1 MLTNKNAS
9 HSAGHFTFCGERGI
23 RTPGPL
29 TVNGF
34 QDRRIRPL
42 CHLSGANV
50 RDGIFFAKTYLN
62 ILIHEFRSPYLC
74 QNFILKHLSAINHY
88 FWKYR
93 KRFFIGIFFVI
104 ASNYFAVLA
113 PQITGY
119 VINQVQQRLPGSKP
133 LPADQSHDTIVNQF
147 ILFIEGSHVSFGWL
161 VAICSLVIL
170 AIAVIRGILM
180 FFMRQTIIVMSR
192 HIEYDQKNQVFE
204 QYQRLDTA
212 FYKSHSTG
220 DLMNRM
226 AEDISRVRMY
236 TGPAIMYLINL
247 ITLIGFCIINMLRKD
262 VQLTLLVL
270 SPLPI
275 LAITIYWVNSI
286 INKKS
291 EIIQSK
297 LSDLTTNA
305 QESYSGI
312 RVIKSFVQEKAMMG
326 FFDKNSREY
335 RNNAIGLAKVEAL
348 YFPSM
353 TLLIGISTLLTI
365 FIGGLQALENPAKVG
380 TIVEFVIYINMLT
393 FPVSAIGWTASMIQ
407 RAAASQKR
415 LNEFLDITPD
425 IQNVPL
431 VIKAPVS
438 GDIIFNNIYFTYQNT
453 GIQAI
458 KGFTLTI
465 KRGEKILVLGKT
477 GTGKTTLA
485 QLLLRFYEPD
495 SGTISI
501 GGTPVQEFALQ
512 ALRSRISY
520 VQQDILLFSDTVTN
534 NILFGMPEKTAF
546 EKVEKAAKF
555 ASVHG
560 DILGFDQQYETMIGE
575 RGVTLSGGQKQRIS
589 IARALIKEPEII
601 VFDDC
606 LSAVD
611 AKTELS
617 ITRNLDSYLMDKT
630 AIIITH
636 RILTGFNFDQI
647 IVLADGAIAEQGTHT
662 ELMEKNGYYATL
674 FRQQREE

>member
-1 MLTNKNAS
+1 M
-9 HSAGHFTFCGERGI
+9 
-23 RTPGPL
+23 
-29 TVNGF
+29 
-34 QDRRIRPL
+34 
-42 CHLSGANV
+42 
-50 RDGIFFAKTYLN
+50 
-62 ILIHEFRSPYLC
+62 
-74 QNFILKHLSAINHY
+74 KHLSAVNHY

-93 KRFFIGIFFVI
+93 KRFFIGIFFVV

-133 LPADQSHDTIVNQF
+133 MPIDRTHDTIVNQF
-147 ILFIEGSHVSFGWL
+147 IQFIEGLHISFGWL
-161 VAICSLVIL
+161 VAICSLTIL

-192 HIEYDQKNQVFE
+192 HIEYDQKNEVFE
-204 QYQRLDTA
+204 QYQRLDTV

-226 AEDISRVRMY
+226 AEDISRVRMF

-247 ITLIGFCIINMLRKD
+247 VTLISFCIINMLRKD

-291 EIIQSK
+291 EIIQSR

-326 FFDKNSREY
+326 FFDKNSSEY

-353 TLLIGISTLLTI
+353 TLLIGLSTLLTI

-415 LNEFLDITPD
+415 LNEFLDIEPA
-425 IQNVPL
+425 
-431 VIKAPVS
+431 IKDTALAVNNDTAVS
-438 GDIIFNNIYFTYQNT
+438 GDIIFKDVYFTYQNT

-458 KGFTLTI
+458 KGFNLTI
-465 KRGEKILVLGKT
+465 KKGEKILVLGKT

-495 SGTISI
+495 AGSISI
-501 GGTPVQEFALQ
+501 GNSTLESFSLQ
-512 ALRSRISY
+512 SLRSKISY
-520 VQQDILLFSDTVTN
+520 VQQDILLFSDSVTN
-534 NILFGMPEKTAF
+534 NILFGMPGNTPF

-555 ASVHG
+555 ASVHN
-560 DILGFDQQYETMIGE
+560 DIMGFDQQYETMIGE

-611 AKTELS
+611 AKTELT
-617 ITRNLDSYLMDKT
+617 ITRNLDTYLIGKT

-647 IVLADGAIAEQGTHT
+647 IVLANGAIAEQGTHT
-662 ELMEKNGYYATL
+662 ELMAKNGYYAEL
-674 FRQQREE
+674 F